1 MWSACGSARMLFA
14 VALLATSPTAAFA
27 LPKANQ
33 PIDPEKRA
41 PISTRDAVRP
51 GAAILQGDGV
61 IGGGMLRTSQIP
73 LRPAAVSGERA
84 AVEVT
89 EARDKRMI
97 RPEVQPVDVRARER
111 DRRRAASDLPASI
124 PRLSDSQFR
133 GIVTAYQ
140 QGRMP
145 ARDMLVA
152 EVGAGNREVSIG
164 DINRYANPARALEAQ
179 GIPVRRAGASAAS
192 EAAPADVVPIARDK
206 R

>member
-1 MWSACGSARMLFA
+1 MLFA
-14 VALLATSPTAAFA
+14 AVLLLAAPAVGLA
-27 LPKANQ
+27 LPKVGQ

-41 PISTRDAVRP
+41 PISTSDAVRP
-51 GAAILQGDGV
+51 GAAVLQGDGV

-84 AVEVT
+84 PVQVT

-97 RPEVQPVDVRARER
+97 RPDVQPVDVRARER

-124 PRLSDSQFR
+124 PRLSDGQFR

-140 QGRMP
+140 QGRTP
-145 ARDMLVA
+145 AREMLVA

-192 EAAPADVVPIARDK
+192 EESPADVVPIARDK